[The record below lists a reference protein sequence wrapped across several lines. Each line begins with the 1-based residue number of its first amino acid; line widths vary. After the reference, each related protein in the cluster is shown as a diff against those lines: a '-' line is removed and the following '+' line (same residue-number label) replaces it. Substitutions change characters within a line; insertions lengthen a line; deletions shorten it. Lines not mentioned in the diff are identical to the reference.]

1 MFLKVFINNLND
13 PNGVNLPV
21 QFPAEMSSGMWGTSK
36 LVNSKH
42 VTERLSIDD
51 SLISSLGRKVTH

>member
-1 MFLKVFINNLND
+1 MFLKVFINNLKD

-21 QFPAEMSSGMWGTSK
+21 QLPAEMSSGRWGTSK
-36 LVNSKH
+36 LANSKH
-42 VTERLSIDD
+42 VTECLSIDD

>member
-21 QFPAEMSSGMWGTSK
+21 QLPAGMSSGRWGTSK

>member
-13 PNGVNLPV
+13 PNGVNPPV
-21 QFPAEMSSGMWGTSK
+21 QLPAEMSSGMWGRSK

-51 SLISSLGRKVTH
+51 SLISLLGRKVTH

>member
-21 QFPAEMSSGMWGTSK
+21 QLPAEMSSGMWGTSK

-42 VTERLSIDD
+42 ATEPLSIDD

>member
-1 MFLKVFINNLND
+1 MVLIF
-13 PNGVNLPV
+13 PV
-21 QFPAEMSSGMWGTSK
+21 QLPAGMSTGRWGTSK

-51 SLISSLGRKVTH
+51 SLSSSFGRKVTN

>member
-1 MFLKVFINNLND
+1 MFLKVFINNLKD

-21 QFPAEMSSGMWGTSK
+21 QLPVEMSSGRWGTSK

>member
-21 QFPAEMSSGMWGTSK
+21 ELPAEMSSGMWGTSK

>member
-21 QFPAEMSSGMWGTSK
+21 QLPAEMSSGMWGTSK

-51 SLISSLGRKVTH
+51 SLISLLGRKVTH